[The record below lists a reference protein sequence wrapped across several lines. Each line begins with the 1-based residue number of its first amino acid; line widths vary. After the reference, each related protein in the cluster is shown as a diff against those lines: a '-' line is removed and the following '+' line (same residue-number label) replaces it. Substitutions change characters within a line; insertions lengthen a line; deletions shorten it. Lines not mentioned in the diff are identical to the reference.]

1 MSRLDNERVKGFL
14 RCDGVRLVNEDGEE
28 IILNGYGTAN
38 WENTEGFMIGSAPL
52 PRDMFQWILFPGP
65 GKDHN
70 PERWTS
76 RRFVSQMVRELC
88 GAKYESTYWDRWE
101 ANHLRAEDIK
111 LMAELGFNC
120 ARIVL
125 NANAL
130 LYEEPG
136 YNWNEGGFSRLADII
151 DACEKY
157 RIYAILDMHGVVGG
171 NNGATGDSLFCEYP
185 SVFLDEESTE
195 RQIVLWEEIVRRF
208 GDRWCVAGYDL
219 INEPVSSPVQH
230 EHIPLLVKYYEEC
243 IERIRKI
250 DKKHIFFLEGAKYA
264 RDFRIFDHQY
274 DPECHNWAI
283 SIHLYGASPEIK
295 DLYPWL
301 LKRDELNVPL
311 WLGECGSGP
320 DGDPV
325 FFDICDHLHVSYTP
339 WGWKTAA
346 ERKFMNGGPGGRRG
360 MVHHWLPE
368 GWEKIQAFQMV
379 GPRPSYEE
387 CIKIFDAFIES
398 TKIENCDVNYDG
410 PRTMKKIPNI
420 TLAGVAYDMWNEDGS
435 RYYGTWEGSNYLN
448 FRLEDHTKL
457 VWACTKAYPYP
468 KFAWYHDQA
477 EERYNPLQDLALEL
491 HEGEYANYSVREVKE
506 GCKVCLE
513 GIGEGEAELIC
524 QGKVIGN
531 VSFAAGDILAP
542 VTSDA
547 FEIGTGERVT
557 VKVVVKKGTLTLKN
571 VKFAY

>member
-1 MSRLDNERVKGFL
+1 MSKLNNENVKGIL
-14 RCDGVRLVNEDGEE
+14 KTDGVRFVNEDGNE

-52 PRDMFQWILFPGP
+52 PRNLFKWILFPGP
-65 GKDHN
+65 GNDHN

-88 GAKYESTYWDRWE
+88 GQKYLDTYWDRWE
-101 ANHLRAEDIK
+101 ENHLREEDIK
-111 LMAELGFNC
+111 LMADMGYNC
-120 ARIVL
+120 VRIVL
-125 NANAL
+125 NASAL

-136 YNWNEGGFSRLADII
+136 IEFNEGGFSRLSKII

-157 RIYAILDMHGVVGG
+157 RVYAILDMHGVVGG

-185 SVFLDEESTE
+185 SIFLDVESKE
-195 RQIVLWEEIVRRF
+195 RQILLWEEIVRRF
-208 GDRWCVAGYDL
+208 GSRWIIAGYDL
-219 INEPVSSPVQH
+219 INEPVSSPIQH
-230 EHIPLLVKYYEEC
+230 EYIPLLEQYYEEC

-250 DKKHIFFLEGAKYA
+250 DKEHIFFLEGAKYA
-264 RDFRIFDHQY
+264 RDFRIFNHQY

-320 DGDPV
+320 QGDAI
-325 FFDICDHLHVSYTP
+325 FFDICEKLHVSYTP
-339 WGWKTAA
+339 WGWKTAR
-346 ERKFMNGGPGGRRG
+346 ERNGFVGHGP
-360 MVHHWLPE
+360 VQHYVPE
-368 GWEKIQAFQMV
+368 NWDKIQAFQMV
-379 GPRPSYEE
+379 GPRPSYED
-387 CIKIFDAFIES
+387 CIKIMDDFIES
-398 TKIENCDVNYDG
+398 CKLENCVINYDV
-410 PRTMKKIPNI
+410 PRLQKKIPNI
-420 TLAGVAYDMWNEDGS
+420 IIPGVGYDMWKEDGT
-435 RYYGTWEGSNYLN
+435 RYYGTFEGSNYLN

-457 VWACTKAYPYP
+457 VWATTKGLPYP
-468 KFAWYHDQA
+468 KFAWYDDPN
-477 EERYNPLQDLALEL
+477 EERYSPLQDLALEL
-491 HEGEYANYSVREVKE
+491 SEGEWANYTVREVKE

-513 GIGEGEAELIC
+513 GVGSAVVDIC
-524 QGKVIGN
+524 C
-531 VSFAAGDILAP
+531 GDKYLGTVELAP
-542 VTSDA
+542 GNILEPVSTES

-557 VKVVVKKGTLTLKN
+557 VKVVVKSGTLTLKN